1 MILTVFLTFGCQTVR
16 IERYDFPP
24 YPRRPQIAPLNN
36 SATVADVYN
45 VTRDLMIYAEQ
56 WEAWGNAVQDLSG
69 K

>member
-1 MILTVFLTFGCQTVR
+1 MR

-56 WEAWGNAVQDLSG
+56 WEAWGKSVQDLAG